1 MLVSFKGWK
10 FVPSYKKHTRLN
22 VRYIIAYWRLLWPTF
37 FSALLQN
44 ERTHKKEEKKT
55 LQNSNSYL
63 CIAYLVWDGINC
75 DMSSIFY
82 LLYGLLRGKENEV
95 FVKKSLENDFN
106 HLKLSAQLTM
116 KKDEMKLMCNFSKE
130 DLPSLICILGIW
142 LLFCSLHDFTW
153 LLLFH
158 SVNTDTSVLLSVE
171 QQVSLPRKKME
182 FSSMWYFP
190 FFPISQTVRHSI
202 DAQCVCVRR
211 PVDR

>member
-1 MLVSFKGWK
+1 MAYIFLSIVAKWT
-10 FVPSYKKHTRLN
+10 HTQKR
-22 VRYIIAYWRLLWPTF
+22 R
-37 FSALLQN
+37 
-44 ERTHKKEEKKT
+44 KKKT

-63 CIAYLVWDGINC
+63 CIAYLVWDSITC

-106 HLKLSAQLTM
+106 HLELSAQLTM
-116 KKDEMKLMCNFSKE
+116 KKDEMKLMSNFSKE